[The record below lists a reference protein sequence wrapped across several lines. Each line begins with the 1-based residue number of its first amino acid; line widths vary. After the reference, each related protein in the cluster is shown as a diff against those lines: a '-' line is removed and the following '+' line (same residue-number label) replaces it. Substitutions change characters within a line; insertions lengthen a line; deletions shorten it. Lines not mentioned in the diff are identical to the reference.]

1 MLSDIKYHS
10 PKSIEEATKLLS
22 ELDDSCVMAGG
33 TDLLVDIKQSEKAP
47 QHIISLQRIK
57 ELKQIKR
64 TGDTI
69 HIGALVTPQ
78 EIIADPLIDQYF
90 PVLSQAARSMASSQ
104 IRSMATIGGNIA
116 SAVPSAD
123 LPPALIAAEALV
135 HLKCVESEREVL
147 LLEFFS
153 GPRISICRDEEIVT
167 SIRIPFLPP
176 HSGMSYQKFG
186 LRDGNALAVVSA
198 AALIILEK
206 GKIQKAAVVLGA
218 VAPVPVLAFKAS
230 DFLQGKK
237 PSQSIFEE
245 AGRIA
250 KEEASPIT
258 DIRGSIWH
266 RKELIQTLTQRTL
279 SEALE
284 RAEGNL

>member
-22 ELDDSCVMAGG
+22 ELEDSCVMAGG
-33 TDLLVDIKQSEKAP
+33 TDLLVDIKLDEKAP
-47 QHIISLQRIK
+47 QHIISLQKIK
-57 ELKQIKR
+57 ELRGIEK
-64 TGDTI
+64 TGEFI
-69 HIGALVTPQ
+69 RIGALVTPQ

-90 PVLSQAARSMASSQ
+90 PVLSQAAQTMASSQ

-135 HLKCVESEREVL
+135 HLKCIESEREVQ
-147 LLEFFS
+147 LLEFFT
-153 GPRISICRDEEIVT
+153 GPRISVCRDEEIVT
-167 SIRIPFLPP
+167 SIRIPLLPP

-186 LRDGNALAVVSA
+186 LRDGNSLAVVA
-198 AALIILEK
+198 ASSLIVMKKE
-206 GKIQKAAVVLGA
+206 KIQKAAVVLGA
-218 VAPVPVLAFKAS
+218 VGPVPVLALKAS
-230 DFLQGKK
+230 DFLVGKK
-237 PSQSIFEE
+237 PSQEIFKET
-245 AGRIA
+245 GRIA

-266 RKELIQTLTQRTL
+266 RKELIQVLTERSL

-284 RAEGNL
+284 KAEGNL